1 MSKSNAPQQTH
12 AYAHILHQHMDT
24 PRFIRRWGL
33 IMLLMFMTGIVA
45 LICVPW
51 QQNIG
56 GSGEVIAF
64 SPLDRSQNL
73 EAPIDGR
80 VRRWFVSE
88 GSRVKKG
95 DPIAE
100 LSDNDPDYIQR
111 LQQQRQALQN
121 QLEIERGKALAYEL
135 RLQDYQQALT
145 GTREGAL
152 AKISAA
158 RSKLAAA
165 EQDLESNQASL
176 RTNRMNLE
184 RETILQEQ
192 GLSSQRTL
200 ELAEMSYQ
208 KSLADV
214 EKDRAKIAE
223 ARSEVVAAQAEQQKA
238 EASAQATLNGAQAT
252 FQEAQSSI
260 QKLRAEMAKLDT
272 TIARQA
278 NQMIRAPRAGTI
290 LKLSTFADSVYV
302 KAGEIL
308 ATLVP
313 DTQEQAV
320 ALYVQGRDVPL
331 LRPGREVRLQF
342 EGWPALQFSGWPS
355 VAIGTF
361 GGEIVLIDSTLSEK
375 GGFRIVVRPRP
386 GENWPENQYLLQGM
400 RANGWVLLDTVPL
413 GYELWR
419 QFNGFPP
426 QVMDQPAEVKTTPQ
440 DVVKR
445 KAK

>member
-1 MSKSNAPQQTH
+1 MSTHKLSQRQREYEQT
-12 AYAHILHQHMDT
+12 LHQDTDT
-24 PRFIRRWGL
+24 PLFIRRWGL
-33 IMLLMFMTGIVA
+33 IMLLMFITGMVA

-51 QQNIG
+51 QQNVS

-64 SPLDRSQNL
+64 SPLERSQDL

-80 VRRWFVSE
+80 VRRWFVVE

-95 DPIAE
+95 DAIAE
-100 LSDNDPDYIQR
+100 LSDNDPDYTQR
-111 LQQQRQALQN
+111 LQQQRQVLQS
-121 QLEIERGKALAYEL
+121 QLEMERGKALAYEL

-145 GTREGAL
+145 GTRQGAL
-152 AKISAA
+152 AKISAT

-165 EQDLESNQASL
+165 EQDLEANQAAL

-184 RETILQEQ
+184 RETTLQEQ

-200 ELAEMSYQ
+200 ELAELSYQ
-208 KSLADV
+208 KSVADV

-223 ARSEVVAAQAEQQKA
+223 AKSEVQAAQAEQQKA
-238 EASAQATLNGAQAT
+238 EASAQATLNGAQAA

-260 QKLRAEMAKLDT
+260 EKLRGEVVKLDT
-272 TIARQA
+272 VMARQA

-290 LKLSTFADSVYV
+290 LKLATFADSVYV
-302 KAGEIL
+302 KAGEKL
-308 ATLVP
+308 VTLVP

-361 GGEIVLIDSTLSEK
+361 GGEIVLVDSTLSEK
-375 GGFRIVVRPRP
+375 GGFRIVVRPRA
-386 GENWPENQYLLQGM
+386 GENWPEKQHLLQGM

-426 QVMDQPAEVKTTPQ
+426 QVLDQPAQLKKTQ
-440 DVVKR
+440 DVIKR
-445 KAK
+445 KVK